1 MEVKKLKK
9 IVIREE
15 LFTLTKDT
23 FEAIILSQLIYWQER
38 VNDFDKFIVEERS
51 RNIQYNEED
60 NNVQLTNGWMYKSAI
75 ELKDECMLS
84 ISEVTIRRYLQK
96 LIDKHYVEC
105 RKNPMNKWDRTLQ
118 YRVNM
123 KFVISKVKSLG
134 FDGLSGYKL
143 QEEAMKLQNEDSYQ
157 KNEGAIPYTTN
168 RDYYIEEEKEDKSS
182 SKKDD
187 YLPFAAE
194 PQQEYGKVEE
204 KKEWREDFNAYMG
217 LVNKAKSDL
226 LSDSEYKAYIEKYYP
241 NADYENSVGKLVD
254 GFWGTEEGWEYCK
267 KKRKGKTINMLA
279 TLKKNLDARSRIV
292 YKPLQTAKVKSS
304 FNGTQNR
311 VKVKLNPNVH
321 LVDNDGK
328 LSDGTFLKAD
338 GLRYYFSYI
347 DKKTYSIPLDAEPM
361 PQSEKVAYD
370 YKNGWYECE

>member
-38 VNDFDKFIVEERS
+38 VNDFDKFIIEEKN
-51 RNIQYNEED
+51 RNIQEGKEKID
-60 NNVQLTNGWMYKSAI
+60 IQLTKGWMYKSAT

-105 RKNPMNKWDRTLQ
+105 RKNPLNKWDRTLQ

-157 KNEGAIPYTTN
+157 KNEEAIPYTTN
-168 RDYYIEEEKEDKSS
+168 IDYYREEEEKDKSF

-187 YLPFAAE
+187 FLPFAAE
-194 PQQEYGKVEE
+194 QQAEYGKQKKKRNSTPKDDELFEECWKEYRRKGHKNKAKPYWNKLPQEERNRILPHIKAYVSARELSYQEDFERYLKNKTYDTIVCQRGNVIYDPERLSDKETYRPECDGFNLHWNSISQCYITFGDPKDLNDGYTKDNRPNGAKVKQNGNLYVWSSE
-204 KKEWREDFNAYMG
+204 KKEWI
-217 LVNKAKSDL
+217 K
-226 LSDSEYKAYIEKYYP
+226 
-241 NADYENSVGKLVD
+241 
-254 GFWGTEEGWEYCK
+254 
-267 KKRKGKTINMLA
+267 
-279 TLKKNLDARSRIV
+279 
-292 YKPLQTAKVKSS
+292 
-304 FNGTQNR
+304 QN
-311 VKVKLNPNVH
+311 
-321 LVDNDGK
+321 
-328 LSDGTFLKAD
+328 
-338 GLRYYFSYI
+338 
-347 DKKTYSIPLDAEPM
+347 
-361 PQSEKVAYD
+361 
-370 YKNGWYECE
+370 